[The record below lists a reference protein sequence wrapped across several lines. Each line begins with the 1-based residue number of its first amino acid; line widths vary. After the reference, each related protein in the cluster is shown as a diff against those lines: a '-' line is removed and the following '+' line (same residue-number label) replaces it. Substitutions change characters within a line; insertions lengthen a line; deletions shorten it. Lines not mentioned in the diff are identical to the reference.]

1 MNYPPI
7 SDPAQLQLLQGLS
20 RLLLHGV
27 LVVMSGAALILLCL
41 CLSEVRLPGRRA
53 PEAEERKWSKSGDPL
68 PATRRRATLD
78 NLTPVRLWDRAADV
92 SGGCLSA
99 QTTVVLWLDWKEASW
114 GEPVEAR

>member
-1 MNYPPI
+1 MNYLPI
-7 SDPAQLQLLQGLS
+7 SDPAQLQLLEGLM
-20 RLLLHGV
+20 RMLLHGV
-27 LVVMSGAALILLCL
+27 LVAMAGAALILLCL

-53 PEAEERKWSKSGDPL
+53 PEAEERRWSRSGDPL
-68 PATRRRATLD
+68 PATRRRAALD

-99 QTTVVLWLDWKEASW
+99 QTTPAFWLDWKEAWW